1 MDFPCIGS
9 LVDLEKEL
17 GSKISRYHV
26 FSPFCSIDFDLGAF
40 ELSDG
45 RCYLI
50 CGTAIDDYYCRSLIS
65 INQGAYCL
73 VTQNALMA
81 QIITSLVKLTKNI
94 IVISG

>member
-17 GSKISRYHV
+17 GSKISRYYV
-26 FSPFCSIDFDLGAF
+26 FSLFCSIDFDLGAF

-50 CGTAIDDYYCRSLIS
+50 CGTAIDDYYWKVDRYILDSDVVASRTPSGKIDL
-65 INQGAYCL
+65 YDR
-73 VTQNALMA
+73 
-81 QIITSLVKLTKNI
+81 ITGNKI
-94 IVISG
+94 W

>member
-17 GSKISRYHV
+17 GSKVSRYHV
-26 FSPFCSIDFDLGAF
+26 FSPFCGIDFDLGAF

-50 CGTAIDDYYCRSLIS
+50 CGTAIDDYYWKVDRYILDNDVVANRTPSGKIDL
-65 INQGAYCL
+65 YDR
-73 VTQNALMA
+73 
-81 QIITSLVKLTKNI
+81 ITGNKI
-94 IVISG
+94 W